1 MPPDVAL
8 GLMLNLTTA
17 NGWKTLPVVQGVG
30 LAFANK
36 PHMAGFMSTLLGR
49 SPSIKDQ
56 ISAHLAMQQ
65 EQQRSNVWQ
74 SA

>member
-17 NGWKTLPVVQGVG
+17 NGWKTLPIVQGVG
-30 LAFANK
+30 LAFSNK

-49 SPSIKDQ
+49 SPSIKEQ
-56 ISAHLAMQQ
+56 ISAHFTMQP
-65 EQQRSNVWQ
+65 EQRSNAWQ